1 METLPFSLFT
11 LHSFINILYQHLS
24 RGFVAE
30 VRGVDAEV
38 IALGSAPGLAAVV
51 VVVGSTAA
59 VGLLD
64 ELGSL
69 LGGDALLLDHAS
81 RAVFEVGG
89 EEEVD
94 AVGIVAQDIVG
105 AAADEDAR
113 LTLGQVANDVAL
125 YLEQGVVAQ
134 V

>member
-1 METLPFSLFT
+1 MATFPYSLFT

-38 IALGSAPGLAAVV
+38 IALGCAPGLAAVV
-51 VVVGSTAA
+51 VVIGSTAA

-69 LGGDALLLDHAS
+69 LGGDALLLDHTS

-113 LTLGQVANDVAL
+113 LVLGQVAYDVAL
-125 YLEQGVVAQ
+125 HLKQGIVAQ

>member
-1 METLPFSLFT
+1 MATFPYSLFT

-38 IALGSAPGLAAVV
+38 IALGSTPGLAAVV
-51 VVVGSTAA
+51 VVVCSTAA

-69 LGGDALLLDHAS
+69 FGGDALLLDHTS
-81 RAVFEVGG
+81 CAVFEVGG

-113 LTLGQVANDVAL
+113 LTLGQVANDVTL